1 VLTGRRE
8 RSAVSEYFLAEAEDA
23 TGGSNVVNTILVD
36 FRGLDTLG
44 EIVVLAAAA
53 LGLVVAVRGSGSRAA
68 IRSGALG
75 AGEEAILRV
84 GAIVVLPLLVLSGVV
99 LFVRGH
105 DEPGG
110 GFIAGLVAGAALAVA
125 RASGIRVRLPGV
137 PLLVGL
143 GLLLAVGIGVVGLAV
158 QGAFLQPMKLT
169 LPGVEGYL
177 TSSLVF
183 DLGVVLVVVGLVQS
197 ALDNLGVRRGSRV
210 EVSR

>member
-1 VLTGRRE
+1 
-8 RSAVSEYFLAEAEDA
+8 
-23 TGGSNVVNTILVD
+23 
-36 FRGLDTLG
+36 
-44 EIVVLAAAA
+44 
-53 LGLVVAVRGSGSRAA
+53 
-68 IRSGALG
+68 
-75 AGEEAILRV
+75 
-84 GAIVVLPLLVLSGVV
+84 V

-137 PLLVGL
+137 PLIVGV
-143 GLLLAVGIGVVGLAV
+143 GLLLAVGIGLVGLAAE
-158 QGAFLQPMKLT
+158 GAFLQPVKLT

-197 ALDNLGVRRGSRV
+197 ALDNLGLRPAPRI
-210 EVSR
+210 EVSP